1 MDDGKLLS
9 AQYKNTYLL
18 KLVGDVRVP
27 LCKTIDDCVDQIC
40 GYGFDKLAI
49 DFSEAENADSTTL
62 GLMAKLCIKAK
73 NQCQMQPLVFAP
85 NPDMYR
91 LLESMG
97 FPSICQVIATAPD
110 CLSESE
116 MRECA
121 KLECSEGEARA
132 HVLDAHKTLM
142 CLSKENEARF
152 SDLVEQLEAN

>member
-27 LCKTIDDCVDQIC
+27 LCKTIDDCVEQIC

-62 GLMAKLCIKAK
+62 GLMAKLCIKAR
-73 NQCQMQPLVFAP
+73 NQCQMQPMVFAP

-91 LLESMG
+91 LLDSMG
-97 FPSICQVIATAPD
+97 FPSICQVLAKSPD
-110 CLSESE
+110 CLSTVELQ
-116 MRECA
+116 ECA
-121 KLECSEGEARA
+121 HIDCPENEVRERVLE
-132 HVLDAHKTLM
+132 AHKTLM

-152 SDLVEQLEAN
+152 SDLVEQLEAH